1 VTEEKEMRERTYT
14 VNTEFTDSEL
24 NAIIQGL
31 NKYMYESPYITD
43 EGYEIACR
51 AMDKILDAVE

>member
-1 VTEEKEMRERTYT
+1 MRERTYT
-14 VNTEFTDSEL
+14 VNAEFTDSEL

-31 NKYMYESPYITD
+31 NRYMYENPYITD
-43 EGYEIACR
+43 EGYEIATR

>member
-1 VTEEKEMRERTYT
+1 MRERTYT
-14 VNTEFTDSEL
+14 VNAEFTDEEV

-31 NKYMYESPYITD
+31 NRYMYENPYITD

>member
-1 VTEEKEMRERTYT
+1 MKRTYT
-14 VNTEFTDSEL
+14 INAEFTDEEV

-31 NKYMYESPYITD
+31 NRYMYENPYITD

-51 AMDKILDAVE
+51 

>member
-1 VTEEKEMRERTYT
+1 MERTYT
-14 VNTEFTDSEL
+14 INAEFTDEEV

-31 NKYMYESPYITD
+31 NRYMYENPYITD
-43 EGYEIACR
+43 EGYKIACS